1 MMPSGS
7 TTTTTTSSSHIGSRH
22 GSPTHDYVLE
32 NNQSNILTTYLHRIA
47 GYSDLE
53 SNTVVKDHCYAR
65 PWNWK
70 PENIYVKPTRNIFFS
85 STRGRIN
92 QLQHKL
98 TKNDEDID
106 VEHED
111 DSMEQSVIPCN
122 LTKSQQSMEESEK
135 LVNSV
140 RPDDDINNDD
150 WEETVEKT
158 FWSPIQRRLFTSAFN
173 IFHTERLSRLS
184 KTNCAMEVFQR
195 RSSIDTSSKR
205 FRETLAS
212 TGWDWRIIQWL
223 HSSLISNL
231 SREYLVIYLDIL
243 QTLRSKIPQLID
255 KMITPVQINNS
266 SVIQTGPIPLESL
279 TAFLKRPWDPVSSHL
294 NANRPKK
301 LPGNPILI
309 VTSSGINVNLSSR
322 QHKWVTQLSAFG
334 MVVTVHSH
342 SGLSSNKMT
351 MTACMDQLVQLTRA
365 KIQDVRNDCPGRPM
379 ILVGLNTGAA
389 LACQVAQ
396 MEHVTA
402 VVCLGFPFSTVE
414 GKRGNPDDM
423 LMDIRC
429 PVMFVIGQNSTLVR
443 PDELEDVR
451 RKMLVETSLVVVG
464 TADDHLRIS
473 TAKIVSEGITQSMV
487 DRCILDEI
495 GDFVGGILLQPHPLP
510 LRTTG
515 SIVNF
520 DKMTVKREPRK
531 RKNSTSSSIDSEANS
546 PVPNKKGRP
555 GASNDRWHTPI
566 TTPNSI
572 SLTKLSTATAST
584 NTPEST
590 VHGNCVSNT
599 TNVTHNIQ
607 RRNPRVTQKL
617 INSDQLQLTRQTIQQ
632 NTNSPKANGGL
643 TLNIGSLAS
652 LAPIGPIR
660 LTPNLS
666 CSSTV
671 NLTPLKHS
679 ATNKSSPLPPPPISF
694 TKTSKMIQTSNNLQN
709 LSGKLINTT
718 ASINKSLNKT
728 VGSNFHNKNM
738 NIQEKAGEAKL
749 VTVYTSGGNQ
759 VRVAATLNTSAMQ
772 NKLIGGTTPI
782 TAILHSRKG
791 PVNNNAGK
799 TLVSNPTTV
808 LLTSP
813 NELSS
818 SVCCSSTTTGT
829 STLTTAT
836 TTITQVTESSSPS
849 SIINFTGR
857 NQDQDWKNAT
867 KKITK
872 ITPSNSAR
880 SKMFQINENTAGSQ
894 TAKFSWVK
902 NSSKDIKK
910 ISENPPMITINSN
923 KQEKYWENSSPSL
936 IKIDKSPAELD
947 DDLGNIL
954 DIPIIFAKDDDN
966 LNTIDKAPISIPTSL
981 SFASSTDADK
991 QNVGIQVG
999 PSFAPPVSTTVVLLS
1014 NRDGQVSAR
1023 QPITKIT
1030 NAKINEKGL
1039 GQSIN
1044 VSDISNRH
1052 VILQTNPQNSSIT
1065 TADNITDGTN
1075 FNNSHC
1081 TMPNLSTIKY
1091 TKIILS
1097 KRNPGTSNN
1106 SGNQVI
1112 LTKNS
1117 CKPSSSNAPGGNQN

>member
-7 TTTTTTSSSHIGSRH
+7 TATTTTASSSHIGSRH
-22 GSPTHDYVLE
+22 GSPTHDYALE
-32 NNQSNILTTYLHRIA
+32 DNQSNILTTYLHRIA

-70 PENIYVKPTRNIFFS
+70 PENIYVKPTRNLFFS

-92 QLQHKL
+92 QLQQKL
-98 TKNDEDID
+98 TSNDEDID

-111 DSMEQSVIPCN
+111 DSMEQSVLPCN

-135 LVNSV
+135 FVNSI
-140 RPDDDINNDD
+140 RPDDDNNNND

-158 FWSPIQRRLFTSAFN
+158 FWSPIQRRLFTGAFN
-173 IFHTERLSRLS
+173 IFHSERLSRLS
-184 KTNCAMEVFQR
+184 RTNCAMEVFQR
-195 RSSIDTSSKR
+195 RSSVDTSSKR
-205 FRETLAS
+205 FREILAS

-223 HSSLISNL
+223 HTSLINNL
-231 SREYLVIYLDIL
+231 SKEYLVIYLDIL

-255 KMITPVQINNS
+255 KMITPMQINNS
-266 SVIQTGPIPLESL
+266 SVIQSGPIPLESL
-279 TAFLKRPWDPVSSHL
+279 NGFLKKSWDPVSLHL
-294 NANRPKK
+294 IANRSRK

-309 VTSSGINVNLSSR
+309 VTSSGINVNLTAR

-334 MVVTVHSH
+334 MVVTIHPH
-342 SGLSSNKMT
+342 SGLSNNKLT
-351 MTACMDQLVQLTRA
+351 MTACMDQLVQITRA

-379 ILVGLNTGAA
+379 ILIGMNTGAA

-487 DRCILDEI
+487 DRCIVDEI

-520 DKMTVKREPRK
+520 DKITVKREPRK

-546 PVPNKKGRP
+546 PVINKKGRP
-555 GASNDRWHTPI
+555 GTSIDRWHAPVTNA
-566 TTPNSI
+566 NSLAKSSI
-572 SLTKLSTATAST
+572 ATAST
-584 NTPEST
+584 NTPELNI
-590 VHGNCVSNT
+590 HGNCLSNT
-599 TNVTHNIQ
+599 TSNVTHNIQ

-679 ATNKSSPLPPPPISF
+679 TTSKSPPLPPPPITF
-694 TKTSKMIQTSNNLQN
+694 TKTSKMIQTNSNLQN
-709 LSGKLINTT
+709 VSGKLINTT
-718 ASINKSLNKT
+718 TSTNKLLNKA
-728 VGSNFHNKNM
+728 VGSNFHNKNI
-738 NIQEKAGEAKL
+738 NAQEQTGEAKL

-759 VRVAATLNTSAMQ
+759 VRVAATSNTSAMQ

-799 TLVSNPTTV
+799 SLMSNPTV
-808 LLTSP
+808 LLTPP

-829 STLTTAT
+829 LTLSTAT
-836 TTITQVTESSSPS
+836 TTQ
-849 SIINFTGR
+849 GR
-857 NQDQDWKNAT
+857 T
-867 KKITK
+867 
-872 ITPSNSAR
+872 
-880 SKMFQINENTAGSQ
+880 
-894 TAKFSWVK
+894 
-902 NSSKDIKK
+902 
-910 ISENPPMITINSN
+910 
-923 KQEKYWENSSPSL
+923 
-936 IKIDKSPAELD
+936 
-947 DDLGNIL
+947 
-954 DIPIIFAKDDDN
+954 
-966 LNTIDKAPISIPTSL
+966 
-981 SFASSTDADK
+981 
-991 QNVGIQVG
+991 
-999 PSFAPPVSTTVVLLS
+999 
-1014 NRDGQVSAR
+1014 
-1023 QPITKIT
+1023 
-1030 NAKINEKGL
+1030 
-1039 GQSIN
+1039 
-1044 VSDISNRH
+1044 
-1052 VILQTNPQNSSIT
+1052 
-1065 TADNITDGTN
+1065 
-1075 FNNSHC
+1075 
-1081 TMPNLSTIKY
+1081 
-1091 TKIILS
+1091 
-1097 KRNPGTSNN
+1097 
-1106 SGNQVI
+1106 
-1112 LTKNS
+1112 
-1117 CKPSSSNAPGGNQN
+1117 